1 MEENE
6 PEKEKKPD
14 VNYSLYADQPDK
26 LFPIAQEQFN
36 KNKFEEGL
44 DILEQSIILAVKK
57 YGMVSF
63 KNYYYQQQIS
73 LISKKMKNRL
83 LKTKTMI

>member
-36 KNKFEEGL
+36 K
-44 DILEQSIILAVKK
+44 KK
-57 YGMVSF
+57 V
-63 KNYYYQQQIS
+63 
-73 LISKKMKNRL
+73 
-83 LKTKTMI
+83 

>member
-36 KNKFEEGL
+36 KN
-44 DILEQSIILAVKK
+44 DWNTAVYNEWHETCDWVKNK
-57 YGMVSF
+57 YGV
-63 KNYYYQQQIS
+63 KI
-73 LISKKMKNRL
+73 
-83 LKTKTMI
+83 KTMMRKLV